1 MTSISSKGKNQRFGS
16 LEGVFTDG
24 SGLVFI
30 GKDWALQNEI
40 NETKEKTQSRSCYKE
55 CRTCGC
61 CGNSIRDGATCSS
74 QYDANAGKMV
84 SCTNCE
90 KFRFCDCRNGFFRN
104 AHGDAEPFTPDV
116 VETLRTTGGKP
127 LI

>member
-1 MTSISSKGKNQRFGS
+1 MTEVSFKGKNQRFGS
-16 LEGVFTDG
+16 LGGVFTDG
-24 SGLVFI
+24 SGSVFI

-40 NETKEKTQSRSCYKE
+40 TESRERTKSRTCYVE

-61 CGNSIRDGATCSS
+61 CSNSLRDGSSCSR
-74 QYDANAGKMV
+74 QYDGNEGKTV
-84 SCTNCE
+84 ACTNCE
-90 KFRFCDCRNGFFRN
+90 KFRFCDCRNGYFRD

-116 VETLRTTGGKP
+116 VEMMRKNGGRP